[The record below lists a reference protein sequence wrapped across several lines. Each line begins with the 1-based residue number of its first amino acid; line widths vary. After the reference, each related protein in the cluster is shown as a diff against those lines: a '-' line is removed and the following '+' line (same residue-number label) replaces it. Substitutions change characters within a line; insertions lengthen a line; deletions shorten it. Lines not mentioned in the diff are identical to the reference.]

1 MLRLRNTVA
10 AVSFSIVNYR
20 VRPVPAQK
28 KSAAKKPA
36 PSTKPLWQKL
46 FIKGGTV
53 LLMNA
58 PSGYAKVL
66 AGSPAKVVTRGPTA
80 ADTVLLFANDQAQ
93 LEGSMP
99 AVVKSLGPSSNFWV
113 AYRKGDKNF
122 HRDTLGKLM
131 EGFGFT
137 AVAMV
142 AVDDTWS
149 ALRVKKV

>member
-1 MLRLRNTVA
+1 M
-10 AVSFSIVNYR
+10 
-20 VRPVPAQK
+20 PAQK

-58 PSGYAKVL
+58 PSGYANVL

-80 ADTVLLFANDQAQ
+80 ADTVLLFASDQAQ

-99 AVVKSLGPSSNFWV
+99 AVARSLGPTSNLWV
-113 AYRKGDKNF
+113 AYRKGDRSF
-122 HRDTLGKLM
+122 HRDTLAKLM
-131 EGFGFT
+131 ATFGFT
-137 AVAMV
+137 GVAMV

-149 ALRVKKV
+149 ALRVKRT

>member
-1 MLRLRNTVA
+1 M
-10 AVSFSIVNYR
+10 
-20 VRPVPAQK
+20 PAQK

-80 ADTVLLFANDQAQ
+80 ADTVLLFANDHAQ
-93 LEGSMP
+93 LEASMP
-99 AVVKSLGPSSNFWV
+99 TIVKSLGPSSILWV
-113 AYRKGDKNF
+113 AYRKGDKTF
-122 HRDTLGKLM
+122 HRDTLAKLV
-131 EGFGFT
+131 EKFGFT
-137 AVAMV
+137 AVALV

-149 ALRVKKV
+149 ALRVKKL

>member
-1 MLRLRNTVA
+1 
-10 AVSFSIVNYR
+10 
-20 VRPVPAQK
+20 VPAQK

-36 PSTKPLWQKL
+36 PSAKPLWQKL

-58 PSGYAKVL
+58 PAGYDKVL
-66 AGSPAKVVTRGPTA
+66 AGSPAKVVTRGPAA
-80 ADTVLLFANDQAQ
+80 ADTILLFANDQAQ
-93 LEGSMP
+93 LEASM
-99 AVVKSLGPSSNFWV
+99 ATVVKSLGPSSSLWV

-131 EGFGFT
+131 ETFGFSG
-137 AVAMV
+137 VAMV

-149 ALRVKKV
+149 ALRVKKM